1 MPHINMKRTISSMNF
16 SEDLV
21 FLLEIE
27 CFVGM
32 VHWFASISA
41 RISCEEWQDQSLLPT
56 NRVNTGVGQS
66 DLAVFFIYAPT
77 TDLEQDRFQAKSAF
91 TQ

>member
-1 MPHINMKRTISSMNF
+1 MKRTISSMNF
-16 SEDLV
+16 SEDLI

-56 NRVNTGVGQS
+56 KRVDTGVSQS
-66 DLAVFFIYAPT
+66 DLAGFFIYAPT
-77 TDLEQDRFQAKSAF
+77 TDLEQGRFQAKSVF

>member
-1 MPHINMKRTISSMNF
+1 MKRTISSMNF
-16 SEDLV
+16 SEDLI

-66 DLAVFFIYAPT
+66 NLAVFFIYAPT
-77 TDLEQDRFQAKSAF
+77 TDLEQDRFQVKSAF